1 MRRLR
6 GVAHEI
12 LDAVLATVLRGGW
25 GATVSQRIGLQ
36 GGIRL
41 HELTL
46 SVRRPPG
53 SPPLCVG
60 FASDFHAG
68 PATHPKQITL
78 ACERLSQAHPDV
90 VLLGGDFVSLST
102 GALENVCAA
111 LGSIP
116 APLGRFAVLGNH
128 DYRRKRATA
137 IAGALEHNGIRVLR
151 NANVRLG
158 PPHDDVW
165 ICGLDDVELGTP
177 DACATFRGADGTRLL
192 LMHGPDGVLE
202 LHDHRFDI
210 AFCGHT
216 HGGQVSLPWG
226 TPIIVPGGAL
236 DRRYNHGIFHLRPDG
251 EGGHLLVSRGVG
263 CSAIPVRL
271 FAWPEVHAVSVQGL
285 LGHASSRHSKGEH
298 R

>member
-177 DACATFRGADGTRLL
+177 DACCSCMDPTACSSSTIIASTSRFAGTR
-192 LMHGPDGVLE
+192 MVV
-202 LHDHRFDI
+202 RFR
-210 AFCGHT
+210 C
-216 HGGQVSLPWG
+216 P
-226 TPIIVPGGAL
+226 GAL
-236 DRRYNHGIFHLRPDG
+236 P
-251 EGGHLLVSRGVG
+251 
-263 CSAIPVRL
+263 
-271 FAWPEVHAVSVQGL
+271 
-285 LGHASSRHSKGEH
+285 SSYPAERWTAATTMGSFTCARTGKAGTCW
-298 R
+298 